1 MFFDKRGNNKIPP
14 PPYKVP
20 YIHPRNYYQT
30 GQVDN
35 KASNSQSTD
44 KAGSPQSTEKASSS
58 QVTED
63 SPKIP

>member
-30 GQVDN
+30 GQVDT
-35 KASNSQSTD
+35 KAESTEEASNS
-44 KAGSPQSTEKASSS
+44 
-58 QVTED
+58 VN
-63 SPKIP
+63 

>member
-30 GQVDN
+30 GQVDT
-35 KASNSQSTD
+35 KAV
-44 KAGSPQSTEKASSS
+44 SS
-58 QVTED
+58 Q
-63 SPKIP
+63 IN

>member
-30 GQVDN
+30 GQVDTT
-35 KASNSQSTD
+35 AE
-44 KAGSPQSTEKASSS
+44 STEKASILNQLIKLVILNQLKKS
-58 QVTED
+58 VDPT
-63 SPKIP
+63 